1 MSSHSLGAAVD
12 NLCTLSLPR
21 PGCNSLRTPNR
32 SESGRPP
39 HAHADFGPA
48 RQVVSIASRMTPA
61 DMAHRACLRQLVA
74 NKPATLRGDPGGVH
88 QMWVALRRLR
98 AAISLPTCCL
108 IRRLAGA
115 CEHW

>member
-74 NKPATLRGDPGGVH
+74 NKPALTRRPGGSAPDVGRARGNLFADMLLDS
-88 QMWVALRRLR
+88 QICRRMR
-98 AAISLPTCCL
+98 
-108 IRRLAGA
+108 
-115 CEHW
+115 